1 MATEGQ
7 QHPIKIYIMI
17 WLLLFVVSFF
27 SYMVDALQFE
37 GMLRWTL
44 IIIFMFL
51 KAGYIVAV
59 FMHMKWERFAL
70 IFGILLPP
78 LALLV
83 LIFLMAVEAD
93 YANATRVQYMGAD
106 PTVEPKSP
114 HGEEE
119 H

>member
-7 QHPIKIYIMI
+7 QHPIKIYILI

-27 SYMVDALQFE
+27 SYMVDYLEFE

-51 KAGYIVAV
+51 NAGYIVAV
-59 FMHMKWERFAL
+59 FMHMQWERFAL

-78 LALLV
+78 LALVV
-83 LIFLMAVEAD
+83 LILLMAVEAD

-106 PTVEPKSP
+106 PTAVPKSP
-114 HGEEE
+114 H